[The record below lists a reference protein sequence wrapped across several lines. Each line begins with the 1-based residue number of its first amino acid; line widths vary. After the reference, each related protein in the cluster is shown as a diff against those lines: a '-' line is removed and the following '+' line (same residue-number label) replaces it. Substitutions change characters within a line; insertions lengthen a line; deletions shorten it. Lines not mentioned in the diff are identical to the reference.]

1 MSTLSLTSA
10 FIAYDCSGLNMN
22 ITTVSLV
29 DNKDCNNDIPQGTK
43 STQTIQLLQKPETKY
58 INTYSCKIK
67 IMRQIH
73 YCGMHSH
80 ISNVQNG
87 YAHYIK
93 DIGEQNCRTTIKTK
107 SLSLTEYV
115 TIDNLK
121 INSSLNF
128 PTTLAGKVNID
139 GRCEGNSYSDYC
151 GSWDN
156 VVVQANIEIWL
167 ATHTSLLQ
175 MKDNSIITTSGQ
187 KCKYS
192 DGYCLDNYLGE
203 VYWDII
209 PPSECS
215 PFGLD
220 VLYEG

>member
-67 IMRQIH
+67 IMRQI
-73 YCGMHSH
+73 
-80 ISNVQNG
+80 
-87 YAHYIK
+87 
-93 DIGEQNCRTTIKTK
+93 TTIKTK

-167 ATHTSLLQ
+167 STHTSLLQ

-192 DGYCLDNYLGE
+192 DGYCLDNQLGE

-215 PFGLD
+215 PHTCDRVCGALSDRLVSILPGVEYRYQLIILFRL
-220 VLYEG
+220 